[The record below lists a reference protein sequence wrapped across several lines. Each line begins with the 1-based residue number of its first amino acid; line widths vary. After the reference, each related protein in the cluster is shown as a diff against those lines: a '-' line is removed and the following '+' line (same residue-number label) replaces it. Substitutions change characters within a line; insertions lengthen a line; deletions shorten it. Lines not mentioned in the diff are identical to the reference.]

1 MQKITPSLWFDNQ
14 AEEAANFYISV
25 FKNSKIVEV
34 GRYSEA
40 GPGPAGSVMVIS
52 FELDGQ
58 LFSAINGGPEFVFSP
73 AISFA
78 VDCESQE
85 EVDYLWEK
93 LTEGGAED
101 PCGWLRDK
109 YGVSW
114 QIVPKVLTEL
124 LQDKDPAKVK
134 RVTEA
139 MFQMKKLDIK
149 TLQDAYNQG

>member
-149 TLQDAYNQG
+149 TLQDAYNQS